1 MASNRKPTMMEMK
14 QAVINILV
22 EISELKQYV
31 KGLDTALSGYME
43 FNGNHI
49 EFGEWI
55 TKQMEEFNESRS
67 SVSGDGSGTAGNGKT
82 GEETSAKR
90 NQKTQAGN
98 PPVKQSTTTSKH
110 SS

>member
-14 QAVINILV
+14 QAVINILG

-49 EFGEWI
+49 EFCEWI

-67 SVSGDGSGTAGNGKT
+67 TESGDGSGTAGNGKT
-82 GEETSAKR
+82 GKETSTKQ
-90 NQKTQAGN
+90 NQKTQAGY
-98 PPVKQSTTTSKH
+98 PQVEESATTSKQ